1 MVTAQLAVT
10 IAALAAGI
18 VCFLLYIYATIATVR
33 ARAAALKSGTLARS
47 DDTGVQPR
55 TISVDDLSKLVEAL
69 GMLADSLS
77 RASPALTS
85 LIGAL
90 LFFGIAALS
99 SGALRS

>member
-1 MVTAQLAVT
+1 MATAQLAVT

-18 VCFLLYIYATIATVR
+18 VCFLLYIYATIAAVR
-33 ARAAALKSGTLARS
+33 ARTAALQSGTLAPS
-47 DDTGVQPR
+47 DDTGMQPR

>member
-1 MVTAQLAVT
+1 MATAQLAVT
-10 IAALAAGI
+10 IAALTAGI
-18 VCFLLYIYATIATVR
+18 VCFLLYIYATIAAVR
-33 ARAAALKSGTLARS
+33 ARAAALQSGALARS
-47 DDTGVQPR
+47 DDTGMQPR

-69 GMLADSLS
+69 GKLADSLS